1 VFPISFGIKV
11 DENWVFGVKNR
22 TFRQRAVFARLQL
35 ATASYTAQ
43 KAVFTRLQLATA
55 SNLVTAYPFSC
66 SCVFFTRFCFELAFG
81 VNMKVLDNFVSFP
94 MAFV

>member
-1 VFPISFGIKV
+1 MFPISFGIKV

-35 ATASYTAQ
+35 ATAS
-43 KAVFTRLQLATA
+43 
-55 SNLVTAYPFSC
+55 NLVAAYLFSC

-94 MAFV
+94 MALV

>member
-1 VFPISFGIKV
+1 VFPISFGVKV
-11 DENWVFGVKNR
+11 DENWIFGVKNR

-35 ATASYTAQ
+35 ATASYTGQ

-55 SNLVTAYPFSC
+55 SNMVTTYPFSC

-81 VNMKVLDNFVSFP
+81 VNMKVLDNFISFP
-94 MAFV
+94 MALD

>member
-1 VFPISFGIKV
+1 VFPINFGIKV

-22 TFRQRAVFARLQL
+22 TSRQRAVFARLLLPTASYTWQRVVFARLQL
-35 ATASYTAQ
+35 ATAS
-43 KAVFTRLQLATA
+43 
-55 SNLVTAYPFSC
+55 NLVVAYPLSC

-94 MAFV
+94 MALV